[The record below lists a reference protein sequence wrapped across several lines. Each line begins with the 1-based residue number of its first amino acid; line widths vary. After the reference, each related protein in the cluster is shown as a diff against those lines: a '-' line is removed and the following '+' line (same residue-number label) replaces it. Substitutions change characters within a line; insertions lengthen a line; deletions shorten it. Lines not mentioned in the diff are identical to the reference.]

1 MAKPVILCVD
11 DEKTVL
17 DSLSYQISSQF
28 GKEFSI
34 ETAGSGEEGIEIIED
49 ILKENTAIAIVISD
63 HLMPGMKGDT
73 FLIEVHKRSP
83 KTLKI
88 LLTGQASAEGIGNAV
103 NNAKLYR
110 YLAKPWE
117 KTDLLLTIEEAA
129 KSYFQTLQLEEQNQI
144 LQSLYESSAELS
156 AEIHFDILAE
166 KVVKL
171 ILKHTKIEKIGLI
184 YFNENNILLKS
195 IGTIEKVEQF
205 KFRTVEQVPVVVP
218 IQLIYQVKNQVE
230 PIFLTQ
236 SQFSSFNDPYFIQY
250 RPFRV
255 GCLPMLRNGE
265 LRGILYL
272 EQTNLKSPFR
282 KDQLEYVNQLLP
294 LATIALEN
302 AHLYSTL
309 ETKVQERTMEV
320 MIQKEIIEAKNKDI
334 TDSISYASRIQQAI
348 LPDLEYISQKV
359 PKFFVIYKPKDIVS
373 GDFYWF
379 GYQGNQFIFAV
390 VDCTGHGVPGA
401 FMSVVGHEL
410 LNQIILERK
419 QFSPEKILY
428 LLDEGVRKT
437 LRQDTNDSQDGMDL
451 ALCSV
456 DLDTQTLFFGGAHR
470 PLFQVRGESF
480 EEFRGDK
487 DSIGGPVGEYE
498 KQFSETKISYQ
509 PGDRFYMFSDGIT
522 DLYDADNKYKFSSRR
537 LKEAIQSIQHLCM
550 TEQGQEIERQIEE
563 WRGDAEQIDDLLIV
577 GFEL

>member
-34 ETAGSGEEGIEIIED
+34 ETAGSGEEGIEIMED
-49 ILKENTAIAIVISD
+49 ILRENTPLAIVVSD
-63 HLMPGMKGDT
+63 HLMPGMKGDE
-73 FLIEVHKRSP
+73 FLIEVHKQSP

-103 NNAKLYR
+103 NKAKLYR
-110 YLAKPWE
+110 YLSKPWE

-144 LQSLYESSAELS
+144 LKSLYESSAELS
-156 AEIHFDILAE
+156 SEIVFDKLAE
-166 KVVKL
+166 KVVQL
-171 ILKHTKIEKIGLI
+171 TMQHTG
-184 YFNENNILLKS
+184 
-195 IGTIEKVEQF
+195 IEKVALLYFLENHLLLKAIGNQGKVEYFKYRIAEGESLPLSLQF
-205 KFRTVEQVPVVVP
+205 VNHVKSNIEP
-218 IQLIYQVKNQVE
+218 IQL
-230 PIFLTQ
+230 TQ
-236 SQFSSFNDPYFIQY
+236 QQFAAWNDPYLIQN
-250 RPFRV
+250 RPFTV
-255 GCLPMLRNGE
+255 ACLPMLQNGE

-272 EQTNLKSPFR
+272 EQSTIKSPFR
-282 KDQLEYVNQLLP
+282 NDQLEYVNQLLP
-294 LATIALEN
+294 LATISLEN

-309 ETKVQERTMEV
+309 ESKVQERTMEV
-320 MIQKEIIEAKNKDI
+320 MLQKEIIEAKNKDI

-348 LPDLEYISQKV
+348 LPDFEYVGEVIQN
-359 PKFFVIYKPKDIVS
+359 FFIVYKPKDIVS

-379 GYQGNQFIFAV
+379 GYHGKKFILSV

-428 LLDEGVRKT
+428 MLDKGVRKT

-456 DLDTQTLFFGGAHR
+456 DQESQTLLFGGAHR
-470 PLFQVRGESF
+470 PLFHIRGEVF
-480 EEFRGDK
+480 EEYRGDK
-487 DSIGGPVGEYE
+487 DSIGGPVGEQE
-498 KQFSETKISYQ
+498 KTFTETTISYL

-522 DLYDADNKYKFSSRR
+522 DLYDADNKFKFSTRR
-537 LKEAIQSIQHLCM
+537 LKEAIQSIQSLTM
-550 TEQGQEIERQIEE
+550 EQQGIEIDRQIEE
-563 WRGDAEQIDDLLIV
+563 WRGNAEQIDDLLIV